1 VILEK
6 IEVNSEFKKAFDL
19 IENQNKNVFI
29 TGKAGTGKSTFLS
42 YFKQKTKKK
51 TVFLAPTGVSAL
63 NIGGETIH
71 SFFGFS
77 PDITANN
84 VEKTSGWKEK
94 LYRNI
99 ETIVIDEISMVR
111 ADLLDIIDIFLRKTL
126 SSQIPFAG
134 KQVVFIGDLYQM
146 PPVVKDSQRKIFK
159 ERYLS
164 EYFFDSDVFKKI
176 EIEFI
181 ELEKIYRQ
189 KDEIFIDI
197 LNRIRNNTITDK
209 DIDII
214 NQRVFDIKKIDEK
227 NLIYLATTNETV
239 KKIND
244 EKLKKLNK
252 EPYQFFAKIIGDY
265 NEIKK
270 DLPADRKLLLSKGAQ
285 VMFLN
290 NDSDKRWVN
299 GTLGKVIG
307 FYKKYGQINV
317 IVETENGDEVYVEPY
332 TWKLFKYKYDDET
345 EKILTETVGEFTQ
358 IPLKLAWATTI
369 HKSQGKTFEK
379 VLIDFEDGTFAH
391 GQAYVAFS
399 RCRSFDGIFLKSPIS
414 KKHIIMDRRIV
425 NFLTSYRYRLSE
437 KEIPY
442 TQKLKIIES
451 TIKEKRKITITY
463 LKPNDQKTTREIIP
477 ISIEEI
483 IFSGKKIEGLKAYC
497 NLRKEERFFKI
508 ERIIEIKI

>member
-1 VILEK
+1 MILEK
-6 IEVNSEFKKAFDL
+6 IEVNSKFKKAFDL
-19 IENQNKNVFI
+19 IENQNKHVFI

-51 TVFLAPTGVSAL
+51 AVFLAPTGVSAL

-84 VEKTSGWKEK
+84 VEKASGWKEK

-134 KQVVFIGDLYQM
+134 KQVVFIGDLYQL
-146 PPVVKDSQRKIFK
+146 PPVVKNSQRRIFK

-189 KDEIFIDI
+189 KDEIFIEI
-197 LNRIRNNTITDK
+197 LNRIRNNTITDN

-227 NLIYLATTNETV
+227 YLIYLTPLNRTV

-244 EKLKKLNK
+244 EKLNKLNK
-252 EPYQFFAKIIGDY
+252 KIYEFNSKIRGNFND
-265 NEIKK
+265 IKE
-270 DLPADRKLLLSKGAQ
+270 LPADDTLLLSEEAQ

-307 FYKKYGQINV
+307 FDKKDGQINV
-317 IVETENGDEVYVEPY
+317 IVETENGDKVYVEPY

-345 EKILTETVGEFTQ
+345 KEILTETVGEFTQ

-379 VLIDFEDGTFAH
+379 VFIDLETGTFAH

-414 KKHIIMDRRIV
+414 KKHIIMDKRIV

-451 TIKEKRKITITY
+451 AIKEKRKITITY

-477 ISIEEI
+477 LSIEEI
-483 IFSGKKIEGLKAYC
+483 IFSGRKIERLKAYC
-497 NLRKEERFFKI
+497 NLRKEERFFRI